1 MNRRAIATT
10 RTERSPFGQLS
21 RRRVPSTLTD
31 ITPYR
36 TFSSLPSQESNFIYL
51 TGCDI
56 PGSRLLGICEKQKN
70 PPEDQ
75 EDLRIRLV
83 LFIPDLDELDVMWSG
98 MPLTVEE
105 VAKQLDVTE
114 VYAMREFEAKLN
126 ELQAGTVHV
135 LPSYSLPVSSAT
147 KDVKQV
153 DKYLLM
159 ACQEARLRKSP
170 AEIDLIQQA
179 NDISSRAHEGVMKAL
194 SAGDTHS
201 EYEASAVFQYYC
213 AKQGSRA
220 MAYEVIAAS
229 GTSAGTLH
237 YIKNR
242 KSFPSSGE
250 GSLLLLDAG
259 CEHPIYP
266 YGADITRTF
275 PTGNGGKYTEE
286 AKNIYRLVEEMQ
298 DAAFMQLKPGC
309 AFEGLQILMHKT
321 AAAGLLRL
329 GILKKPDGGVKAT
342 DFAETGQGPA
352 ANARE
357 DKRLVQEILASGLT
371 TAFFPHGLGHSL
383 GLDVHDSPLASRPD
397 GASDDPLCK
406 YLRFRRVL
414 EEGNVVTIE
423 PGIYFN
429 PFLLKPF
436 HNSPF
441 IDQEVLK
448 RYMPVG
454 GVRIEDE

>member
-1 MNRRAIATT
+1 M
-10 RTERSPFGQLS
+10 
-21 RRRVPSTLTD
+21 
-31 ITPYR
+31 
-36 TFSSLPSQESNFIYL
+36 

-56 PGSRLLGICEKQKN
+56 PGCRLLAICEKQKD

-75 EDLRIRLV
+75 EDLRIRLI

-98 MPLTVEE
+98 MPLTADE
-105 VAKQLDVTE
+105 VAKELDVTE
-114 VYAMREFEAKLN
+114 VYAMREFETKFG
-126 ELQAGTVHV
+126 ELKATAVHV
-135 LPSYSLPVSSAT
+135 LPTYTLPVSQAT
-147 KDVKQV
+147 TDVKQV
-153 DKYLLM
+153 DKHLLM

-170 AEIDLIQQA
+170 AEIDLLQQA

-194 SAGDTHS
+194 GAGDTHS

-229 GTSAGTLH
+229 GTRAGTLH

-242 KSFPSSGE
+242 KSFPSTGD

-259 CEHPIYP
+259 CEHPTYP

-275 PTGNGGKYTEE
+275 PIGNGGRFTAE
-286 AKNIYRLVEEMQ
+286 AKNVYHLVEEMQ
-298 DAAFMQLKPGC
+298 DAAFMRLKPGC
-309 AFEGLQILMHKT
+309 SYESLQVLMHKV

-329 GILKKPDGGVKAT
+329 GILKKPDGSVKAT
-342 DFAETGQGPA
+342 DYAEHERDRA
-352 ANARE
+352 AEARD
-357 DKRLVQEILASGLT
+357 DKRLVEEILASGIT
-371 TAFFPHGLGHSL
+371 TAFFPHGLGHSV
-383 GLDVHDSPLASRPD
+383 GLDVHDSPLASRPE
-397 GASDDPLCK
+397 GPSDDPLAK
-406 YLRFRRVL
+406 YLRFRRTL
-414 EEGNVVTIE
+414 EEGNVITIE

-436 HNSPF
+436 TESPF
-441 IDQEVLK
+441 IDQDILK